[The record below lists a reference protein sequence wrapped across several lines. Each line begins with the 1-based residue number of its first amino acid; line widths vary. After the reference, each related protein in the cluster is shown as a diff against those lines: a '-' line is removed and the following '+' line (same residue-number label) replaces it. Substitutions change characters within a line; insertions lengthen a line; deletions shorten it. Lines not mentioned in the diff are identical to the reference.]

1 MKMKKNFVK
10 MISGTIPAVI
20 VVSVL
25 TFGLAFGQDASRAG
39 SPGGGGGRLEGTWD
53 AQVAIKNCG
62 TGAVLNT
69 FASIGTFMQG
79 GTSIGSTAG
88 IPQSL
93 RTPEHGVWSHLS
105 GNTYFFKFK
114 TFSFDAA
121 GNSTGW
127 SIVQHYVY
135 LDQGGDTYTSAGT
148 AEFYAPNGNLLFTGC
163 SSAIAVRFQ

>member
-1 MKMKKNFVK
+1 MKKNFVQ
-10 MISGTIPAVI
+10 MVGGTVSAILVISA
-20 VVSVL
+20 L
-25 TFGLAFGQDASRAG
+25 TFGLAFGQDASRQG
-39 SPGGGGGRLEGTWD
+39 GVTGGGGRLEGTWD
-53 AQVAIKNCG
+53 AQVTIRNCA
-62 TGAVLNT
+62 TGAAINT

-88 IPQSL
+88 MPQSL

-114 TFSFDAA
+114 TFTFNAA

-127 SIVQHYVY
+127 TIVQHYAN
-135 LDQGGDTYTSAGT
+135 LDHGGDTYTSAGT

-163 SSAIAVRFQ
+163 SSTTATRFQ